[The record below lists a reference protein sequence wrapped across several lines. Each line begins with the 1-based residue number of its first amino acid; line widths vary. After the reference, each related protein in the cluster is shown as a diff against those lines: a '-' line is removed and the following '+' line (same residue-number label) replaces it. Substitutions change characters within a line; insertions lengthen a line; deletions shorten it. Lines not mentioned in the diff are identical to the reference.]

1 MPTPTIL
8 AFTKDWNDVPTCTT
22 HVLREMGKT
31 MPVLWINSI
40 GTRKPSLASPRDFR
54 RVVRRVRE
62 GFRRADHKENQLS
75 VLSPVVLP
83 KAQSA
88 FVKELNGRLL
98 AWAVGRETRSMGRE
112 NIELWAFIPNAVDYV
127 GSLGEK
133 KIIYYCPDDWT
144 KFTFLDA
151 NWINRCEQ
159 ELLRKASVVFA
170 TSRYLVEKFRPIAHD
185 RVHYLP
191 HGVNYELFAQALSP
205 DLPIPADLAQI
216 RTSSLQSPIIGFYG
230 NLYDW
235 IDFDLLAE
243 LARLRPAWS
252 FVMIGPVLADI
263 TRFQAIPNVHFL
275 GRREPQQLPAYCKGF
290 DVALIPYRL
299 TDPRMESVNPVK
311 LRELLAAGV
320 PVVATDVPEIRGLSQ
335 FAQIAHS
342 PSQFITALAGFIEE
356 NYRNPNRRREISE
369 ERREDTWSNRVREI
383 RRIVDAA

>member
-1 MPTPTIL
+1 MSPPTIL

-54 RVVRRVRE
+54 RVARRVWE

-83 KAQSA
+83 KAQSG
-88 FVKELNGRLL
+88 FVKGLNRRLL
-98 AWAVGRETRSMGRE
+98 AWAVGRETRRMGRE
-112 NIELWAFIPNAVDYV
+112 NIELWAFIPNAVDFA

-133 KIIYYCPDDWT
+133 KIVYYCPDDWT

-170 TSRYLVEKFRPIAHD
+170 TSRYLVDKFRPIAND

-191 HGVNYELFAQALSP
+191 HGVNYELFSQALSS

-243 LARLRPAWS
+243 LARLRPAWN

-263 TRFQAIPNVHFL
+263 TRFQAIANVHFL
-275 GRREPQQLPAYCKGF
+275 GRREPDQLPAYCKGF

-342 PSQFITALAGFIEE
+342 PSQFITALAGFIDE
-356 NYRNPNRRREISE
+356 NHRNPNWRREISE
-369 ERREDTWSNRVREI
+369 ERRPDTWSNRVREI

>member
-1 MPTPTIL
+1 MPPLPTIL

-40 GTRKPSLASPRDFR
+40 GTRKPSLASARDFR
-54 RVVRRVRE
+54 RILRRVRE

-83 KAQSA
+83 KAQSP
-88 FVKELNGRLL
+88 FIKMVNRRLL
-98 AWAVGRETRSMGRE
+98 AWAVGREMRWMGRE
-112 NIELWAFIPNAVDYV
+112 NIELWAFIPNAVDFA
-127 GSLGEK
+127 GCLGEK
-133 KIIYYCPDDWT
+133 KIVYYCPDDWT

-159 ELLRKASVVFA
+159 ELLRKANVVFA
-170 TSRYLVEKFRPIAHD
+170 TSRYLVDKFRPIAKD

-191 HGVNYELFAQALSP
+191 HGVNYAHFSAALDPATVVPP
-205 DLPIPADLAQI
+205 DLAALPKPV
-216 RTSSLQSPIIGFYG
+216 IGFYG

-243 LARLRPAWS
+243 LARLQPAWS
-252 FVMIGPVLADI
+252 FVMIGPVVADI
-263 TRFQAIPNVHFL
+263 SRFQGVPNVHFL

-335 FAQIAHS
+335 FAQIAQT
-342 PSQFITALAGFIEE
+342 PSQFIAALTGQIEE
-356 NYRNPNRRREISE
+356 TQRNPGRRREISE
-369 ERREDTWSNRVREI
+369 ERRQDTWSNRVREI

>member
-216 RTSSLQSPIIGFYG
+216 RTSSLQSPISGFYG

-356 NYRNPNRRREISE
+356 NHRNPNRRREISE

>member
-83 KAQSA
+83 KAQSI
-88 FVKELNGRLL
+88 FVKGLNRRLL

-369 ERREDTWSNRVREI
+369 ERRDDTWSNRVREI